1 MSSTIIV
8 NKNVIWPYY
17 RIYKRAI
24 NSNIN
29 YKTSSDFIPY
39 LKLLSI
45 LKKFLNC

>member
-29 YKTSSDFIPY
+29 DKKSSDFIPY
-39 LKLLSI
+39 LNTL
-45 LKKFLNC
+45 